1 MIFIGLGANL
11 KSAEYGSPTAT
22 LEAALGVL
30 STTNCSVI
38 RRSAWY
44 RSSPVPASSQPW
56 YYNGVAELDCDL
68 SPDNL
73 LLYLHTIEDK
83 FGRVRS
89 AVNAPRIIDLD
100 LLVYD
105 NQVLRSDSGP
115 IVPHPRMQDRAFV
128 LLPLRDLVAD
138 WVDPRN
144 GRPIQELIDDL
155 PADQVC
161 VLADQA

>member
-11 KSAEYGSPTAT
+11 ESAEYGSPTAT
-22 LEAALGVL
+22 LKAALGIL

-44 RSSPVPASSQPW
+44 RSTPVPASSQPL
-56 YYNGVAELDCDL
+56 YINGVAELDCAL
-68 SPDNL
+68 SPDKL
-73 LLYLHTIEDK
+73 LLYLHSIEDK

-89 AVNAPRIIDLD
+89 TVNAPRIIDLD

-105 NQVLRSDSGP
+105 DQVLRSDPGP

-128 LLPLRDLVAD
+128 LLPLRDLVSD

-144 GRPIQELIDDL
+144 GRPIQELIDNL
-155 PADQVC
+155 SGEQEC
-161 VLADQA
+161 VLADQG

>member
-11 KSAEYGSPTAT
+11 DSVEYDSPMAT
-22 LEAALGVL
+22 LETALDVL
-30 STTNCSVI
+30 STTNCRVI
-38 RRSAWY
+38 RRSPWY
-44 RSSPVPASSQPW
+44 CGAPVPASSQPW

-68 SPDNL
+68 SPDKL
-73 LLYLHTIEDK
+73 LLYLHSIEDK

-89 AVNAPRIIDLD
+89 TINAPRTIDLD

-105 NQVLRSDSGP
+105 EQVLRSDPGP

-128 LLPLRDLVAD
+128 LLPLRDLASD

-144 GRPIQELIDDL
+144 GRSIQELIDDL
-155 PADQVC
+155 PGEQVC
-161 VLADQA
+161 LPAD